1 MWNIEKW
8 SIKNA
13 KQIRVQNAESQPK
26 RTRYADLRILTC
38 KDVDLSKSNPKMTLK
53 LGDDLGL
60 IASSGQIFGQAKKFE
75 TEQIAY
81 RLGRG

>member
-1 MWNIEKW
+1 M
-8 SIKNA
+8 
-13 KQIRVQNAESQPK
+13 QNKSEFKTRSLNPNPVLK
-26 RTRYADLRILTC
+26 TRYADLRILTC